1 MAKKVKKEK
10 AKKGF
15 NIFDEDESAAASSE
29 EELPKD
35 EAGRRKIKRQYEDL
49 LGIRIQ
55 KLRGRILNRER
66 INKTI
71 EGIYFICAECAK
83 VCHNVDDG
91 LTEDPDNVRNLCG
104 PCSTKPPTNKDG
116 GKDKGAKGRQAAAYR
131 GGGGIGQRRSAK
143 SARQCSGKGVARPR
157 GRSAASKVSV
167 QAWR

>member
-10 AKKGF
+10 PKKGF
-15 NIFDEDESAAASSE
+15 NIFDEDETAAASSE

-71 EGIYFICAECAK
+71 EGIYFICASCRK

-91 LTEDPDNVRNLCG
+91 LVEDPNNVNNLCTA
-104 PCSTKPPTNKDG
+104 CSTAKEPRG
-116 GKDKGAKGRQAAAYR
+116 GKGGGKAAA
-131 GGGGIGQRRSAK
+131 A
-143 SARQCSGKGVARPR
+143 
-157 GRSAASKVSV
+157 
-167 QAWR
+167 

>member
-1 MAKKVKKEK
+1 MARARKSEK
-10 AKKGF
+10 SGGSKGKAF
-15 NIFDEDESAAASSE
+15 AIFDADENHAEDGQ

-71 EGIYFICAECAK
+71 EGIYFICAECVK

-91 LTEDPDNVRNLCG
+91 LTEDPDNLRNLCG
-104 PCSTKPPTNKDG
+104 ACSTKPTDTKN
-116 GKDKGAKGRQAAAYR
+116 GKETKASKGKQAAA
-131 GGGGIGQRRSAK
+131 
-143 SARQCSGKGVARPR
+143 
-157 GRSAASKVSV
+157 
-167 QAWR
+167 

>member
-1 MAKKVKKEK
+1 MAKKATKKEK

-15 NIFDEDESAAASSE
+15 NIFDEEDHRDAAAE

-35 EAGRRKIKRQYEDL
+35 EAGRRKIKRQYEEL

-71 EGIYFICAECAK
+71 EGIYFICAECAR

-91 LTEDPDNVRNLCG
+91 LTEDPENVRNLCG
-104 PCSTKPPTNKDG
+104 ACSPKPKDT
-116 GKDKGAKGRQAAAYR
+116 KDKSAKGRQAAA
-131 GGGGIGQRRSAK
+131 
-143 SARQCSGKGVARPR
+143 
-157 GRSAASKVSV
+157 
-167 QAWR
+167 

>member
-15 NIFDEDESAAASSE
+15 NIFEEEDHRDTGAE

-49 LGIRIQ
+49 LGIRIH

-71 EGIYFICAECAK
+71 EGIYFICADCAK

-104 PCSTKPPTNKDG
+104 PCSTKPQGT
-116 GKDKGAKGRQAAAYR
+116 KDKGPKGRQAAA
-131 GGGGIGQRRSAK
+131 
-143 SARQCSGKGVARPR
+143 
-157 GRSAASKVSV
+157 
-167 QAWR
+167 

>member
-1 MAKKVKKEK
+1 MAKKPKKEK

-15 NIFDEDESAAASSE
+15 NIFEEEDHREGAAE

-71 EGIYFICAECAK
+71 EGIYFICVECVK

-91 LTEDPDNVRNLCG
+91 LTEDPENVRNICG
-104 PCSTKPPTNKDG
+104 PCSTKPKDT
-116 GKDKGAKGRQAAAYR
+116 KDKGPKGRQAAA
-131 GGGGIGQRRSAK
+131 
-143 SARQCSGKGVARPR
+143 
-157 GRSAASKVSV
+157 
-167 QAWR
+167 

>member
-1 MAKKVKKEK
+1 MRKKVAKTPRAEAVPPAKSAK
-10 AKKGF
+10 AVRGAKKGHNVF
-15 NIFDEDESAAASSE
+15 EDEDAREASTE

-71 EGIYFICAECAK
+71 EGIYFICAQCAK

-104 PCSTKPPTNKDG
+104 ACTPKPRDTK
-116 GKDKGAKGRQAAAYR
+116 GKSRQAAA
-131 GGGGIGQRRSAK
+131 
-143 SARQCSGKGVARPR
+143 
-157 GRSAASKVSV
+157 
-167 QAWR
+167 

>member
-15 NIFDEDESAAASSE
+15 NIFEEDDHRETSTE

-71 EGIYFICAECAK
+71 EGIYFICAACKK

-91 LTEDPDNVRNLCG
+91 LVEDPNNLNNLCTA
-104 PCSTKPPTNKDG
+104 CATAKETRG
-116 GKDKGAKGRQAAAYR
+116 GK
-131 GGGGIGQRRSAK
+131 GGGKEGA
-143 SARQCSGKGVARPR
+143 
-157 GRSAASKVSV
+157 
-167 QAWR
+167 

>member
-1 MAKKVKKEK
+1 MAKKATKKDK
-10 AKKGF
+10 PKKGF
-15 NIFDEDESAAASSE
+15 NIFEEEDHRGETTAE

-71 EGIYFICAECAK
+71 EGIYFICVECVK

-91 LTEDPDNVRNLCG
+91 LVEDPDNVKNICG
-104 PCSTKPPTNKDG
+104 ACSTKPKDT
-116 GKDKGAKGRQAAAYR
+116 KDKGPKGRQAAA
-131 GGGGIGQRRSAK
+131 
-143 SARQCSGKGVARPR
+143 
-157 GRSAASKVSV
+157 
-167 QAWR
+167 

>member
-10 AKKGF
+10 PKKGF
-15 NIFDEDESAAASSE
+15 NIFDEDETATTSSE

-91 LTEDPDNVRNLCG
+91 LIEDPDNVRNLCG
-104 PCSTKPPTNKDG
+104 PCSTKPPSNKD
-116 GKDKGAKGRQAAAYR
+116 GKDKGAKGRQAAA
-131 GGGGIGQRRSAK
+131 
-143 SARQCSGKGVARPR
+143 
-157 GRSAASKVSV
+157 
-167 QAWR
+167 

>member
-1 MAKKVKKEK
+1 MVRKAKKDK

-15 NIFDEDESAAASSE
+15 NIFDEEESRETASE

-55 KLRGRILNRER
+55 KLRGRVLNRER

-71 EGIYFICAECAK
+71 EGVYFICADCSK

-91 LTEDPDNVRNLCG
+91 FTEDPDNVRNLCG
-104 PCSTKPPTNKDG
+104 ACTPRLQSKE
-116 GKDKGAKGRQAAAYR
+116 GKEPQDAKETRERSPKGRQTAA
-131 GGGGIGQRRSAK
+131 
-143 SARQCSGKGVARPR
+143 
-157 GRSAASKVSV
+157 
-167 QAWR
+167 